1 MIQLHSST
9 AQQRAQWV
17 SILVAQEGSYGVVSQ
32 LGKEAKV
39 SRQTLYSWKAKG
51 RGALQAAFE
60 PQEPQATIPLERA
73 VLTLLVEGHASYRG
87 IQTCLAVLLGQQV
100 SLGTI
105 TAIVQEAGE
114 RAQRWLQQQVS
125 EQGRVLAL
133 DEQYSS
139 KRGEAYLNIVDVHS
153 AQVWATLPAVA
164 VDGESWTLAL
174 WYLHEQGVSALGTVS
189 DGGRAIQEALRTTK
203 ALSTHQRDVWHIL
216 HLAGQV
222 QARLERV
229 VQAEEERREVIGR
242 QEQHQASIGKKTT
255 GRPAKATASEQERL
269 LSQLHRVRDG
279 VTYLF
284 AQLRSLLEIVVL
296 SQQSQPRLLSAAARR
311 GEVETVLD
319 LLEEVVQSAQASV
332 RKEVQKVS
340 KQVRLAWP
348 ALLCFAEALEV
359 HQQEA
364 VAMLGEEAVGL
375 IGWAWQRRMI
385 LGKQPRQLLA
395 GLHPAWREQ
404 AARLLDAWQGAVRA
418 SSVIENW
425 HSIVRPHLA
434 VHRSLS
440 AGLLAR
446 FSVWHNHR
454 VAPRGI
460 HEGLSPLQR
469 SERTRQATDWLVAL
483 GYPPV
488 PAPSQRTVLKD
499 KEMLVA

>member
-1 MIQLHSST
+1 M
-9 AQQRAQWV
+9 
-17 SILVAQEGSYGVVSQ
+17 
-32 LGKEAKV
+32 
-39 SRQTLYSWKAKG
+39 
-51 RGALQAAFE
+51 
-60 PQEPQATIPLERA
+60 
-73 VLTLLVEGHASYRG
+73 
-87 IQTCLAVLLGQQV
+87 
-100 SLGTI
+100 
-105 TAIVQEAGE
+105 
-114 RAQRWLQQQVS
+114 
-125 EQGRVLAL
+125 
-133 DEQYSS
+133 
-139 KRGEAYLNIVDVHS
+139 
-153 AQVWATLPAVA
+153 
-164 VDGESWTLAL
+164 

-203 ALSTHQRDVWHIL
+203 TLSTHQRDVWHIL

-229 VQAEEERREVIGR
+229 VQAEEERRQVIGR
-242 QEQHQASIGKKTT
+242 QEQHQASTGKKTT
-255 GRPAKATASEQERL
+255 GRPAKATASEQEQRL
-269 LSQLHRVRDG
+269 RQLHRVHDG
-279 VTYLF
+279 VAYLF

-296 SQQSQPRLLSAAARR
+296 SQQSQPRLLSAPARR

-319 LLEEVVQSAQASV
+319 LLEELVQSAPAAV

-340 KQVRLAWP
+340 KQVRLALP

-364 VAMLGEEAVGL
+364 VAVLGEEAVGL
-375 IGWAWQRRMI
+375 IGWAWQRRTI
-385 LGKQPRQLLA
+385 LGKQPRHLLD
-395 GLHPAWREQ
+395 GLHPAWHEQ

-418 SSVIENW
+418 SSVVENW

-440 AGLLAR
+440 AGLLALLA
-446 FSVWHNHR
+446 VWHNHR